1 MIVTVAAFK
10 SGGKSCTSIHLAHF
24 LNQDAKT
31 CIIDIDDR
39 NKSALEW
46 SQYNKL
52 DTPTFELAD
61 MPDNFE
67 HYVFDTGAGLTH
79 GELETMAENCDYIV
93 MPTFADMLNLRVL
106 IKALD
111 VLKNLDTP
119 YQVLLTNVPPKPS
132 KDGQMVKDVLM
143 SLGVPVFD
151 QTIRRSIW
159 LARAALEG
167 VTVDK
172 LGSAAKGA
180 YRDYENVYQE
190 LMQDV
195 RS

>member
-1 MIVTVAAFK
+1 MVVTIAAFK
-10 SGGKSCTSIHLAHF
+10 SGGKSCTAIHLAHF
-24 LNQDAKT
+24 LNQDANT
-31 CIIDIDDR
+31 CVIDMDDR
-39 NKSALEW
+39 NTSALEW

-52 DTPTFELAD
+52 ETPVFELAD

-67 HYVFDTGAGLTH
+67 HFVFDTGAGLKH
-79 GELETMAENCDYIV
+79 GELVTMAKNCDYIV

-111 VLKNLDTP
+111 VLKSLDTP
-119 YQVLLTNVPPKPS
+119 YKVLLTNVPPNPS
-132 KDGQMVKDVLM
+132 KDGAIARDVLM
-143 SLGVPVFD
+143 SLGVPVFN
-151 QTIRRSIW
+151 QTIRRSVW

-167 VTVDK
+167 VTVNK

-180 YRDYENVYQE
+180 YRDYENIYQE

-195 RS
+195 Q